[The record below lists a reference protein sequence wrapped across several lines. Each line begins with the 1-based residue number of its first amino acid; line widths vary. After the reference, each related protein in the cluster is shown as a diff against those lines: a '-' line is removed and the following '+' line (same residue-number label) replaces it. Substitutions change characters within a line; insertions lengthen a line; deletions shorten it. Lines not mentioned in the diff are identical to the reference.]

1 MKRIVVI
8 GLGNFGATAAET
20 LYGVGQEVAALDTDE
35 KRVERIAPRVTLAA
49 VGDGK
54 DIKTLERIGAR
65 DADAAVVSMGDDIA
79 ESVLTTLALR
89 DVGVQEIYVK
99 VISDNHA
106 RVMEKL
112 GVTETIFPERES
124 GMRLGKRVASRWLLN
139 YVELTPGFSIQE
151 MVVPHP
157 WINRS
162 LRELELPRNFRV
174 SVVAVHD
181 VLTDRISTIPDPDE
195 PLRDSDTLLVAGLEE
210 DLSRVAEIR

>member
-8 GLGNFGATAAET
+8 GLGNFGSSVAQT
-20 LYGVGQEVAALDTDE
+20 LHEIGQEVAALDRDE
-35 KRVERIAPRVTLAA
+35 RLVDRIASRVTLAA

-54 DIKTLERIGAR
+54 DTKTLERIGAR
-65 DADAAVVSMGDDIA
+65 EADAAVVSTGDDIA

-89 DVGVQEIYVK
+89 DVGVREIFVK

-112 GVTETIFPERES
+112 GVTETVFPEKET
-124 GMRLGKRVASRWLLN
+124 GMRLGRRVASRWLLN

-157 WINRS
+157 WIKHS
-162 LRELELPRNFRV
+162 LRELELPKKYRV

-181 VLTDRISTIPDPDE
+181 VLTDSITTIPDPDE
-195 PLRDSDTLLVAGLEE
+195 PLRDSDTLLLAGKEE
-210 DLSRVAEIR
+210 DLAKVSEIK